1 MLNGDYKNGTRSNEN
16 IGCYHL
22 KGMFGSTFHVILTKL
37 FYEMI
42 EMMMVVRLLSNL
54 KHAHEI
60 MDLMTM
66 YILQFK
72 CQTLQNTKFYVV
84 DFNYKGWLNLPCSFN
99 KVTYKVMEMMML
111 AKLVLNLIHAHDLMD
126 PTTMYIL
133 QFNSQALQSTN
144 FLCHCCHA
152 IRHFDIVICAMVEMT
167 CLI

>member
-1 MLNGDYKNGTRSNEN
+1 MLNGDYKNGIRSNEN

-111 AKLVLNLIHAHDLMD
+111 AKLVLNLIHAHDLID
-126 PTTMYIL
+126 PRTMYIV
-133 QFNSQALQSTN
+133 QFNCQTLQSTK
-144 FLCHCCHA
+144 FYV
-152 IRHFDIVICAMVEMT
+152 IVAMPLDT
-167 CLI
+167 LT